1 MKLIVNESQY
11 DKLLVEQRGSSK
23 VADDWAHIIVAEVM
37 RYLFKI
43 EGEDTLLMDKLSLK
57 FGDKKFFKKLP
68 ISNVII
74 NVSANVIEGT
84 EGGADASYSPSY
96 SHIETDKMTSGG
108 EVIEDVEFNL
118 NIDIPESV
126 DLEHDYAPI
135 HDYLLQMFTHELL
148 PVY

>member
-11 DKLLVEQRGSSK
+11 DKLLVEQRGFSK

-37 RYLFKI
+37 RYLFRI

-84 EGGADASYSPSY
+84 EASSENGKMGYFPYDYGYRGEGGGKKTNTNKTQIPVLSFSPLGKLKGAF
-96 SHIETDKMTSGG
+96 IWT
-108 EVIEDVEFNL
+108 
-118 NIDIPESV
+118 
-126 DLEHDYAPI
+126 
-135 HDYLLQMFTHELL
+135 
-148 PVY
+148 